1 MVHLI
6 CFLICGIIIFFGAE
20 KIRKNGL
27 IAYFLALAFCLEL
40 CYRMG
45 LRLHGYEVLYPKGLL
60 FLMNFLENGA
70 LPTIIFIWVMMAGAL
85 PNTWKLRKK
94 IMMCRGEISIVAS
107 TLILPHIVYYLMEFL
122 ANLSRLS
129 KLTGL
134 GLWGVLTGTIAGI
147 VAGLIML
154 PLFVTSYRIVRKF
167 MSGKRWKALQEY
179 AYIFYGLVYLHILA
193 EYFAKAEDLRDTK
206 AMIFYTVSFLV
217 YLLLRFFKNW
227 QIKRKKRI
235 VV

>member
-1 MVHLI
+1 MIHLI
-6 CFLICGIIIFFGAE
+6 CFLICGIVIFFGAE

-107 TLILPHIVYYLMEFL
+107 TLILPHVVYYLMEFL
-122 ANLSRLS
+122 ANSSRLS

-134 GLWGVLTGTIAGI
+134 GLWGILTGAIAGL
-147 VAGLIML
+147 VAGVIMV
-154 PLFVTSYRIVRKF
+154 PLFITSYHMIRKQ
-167 MSGKRWKALQEY
+167 MNGRRWKALQEY
-179 AYIFYGLVYLHILA
+179 AYIFYGLVYIHILA
-193 EYFAKAEDLRDTK
+193 EYFAKAENLRDSK
-206 AMIFYTVSFLV
+206 AMLFYTVSFVL

-227 QIKRKKRI
+227 QMKRKKRI

>member
-20 KIRKNGL
+20 KIRKYEL
-27 IAYFLALAFCLEL
+27 TAYFLALAFCLEL
-40 CYRMG
+40 CCRMG

>member
-1 MVHLI
+1 MIHLI
-6 CFLICGIIIFFGAE
+6 CFLICGVVIFFGAE

-107 TLILPHIVYYLMEFL
+107 TLILPHVVYYLMEFL
-122 ANLSRLS
+122 ANSSRLS

-134 GLWGVLTGTIAGI
+134 GLWGILTGAIAGL
-147 VAGLIML
+147 VAGVIMV
-154 PLFVTSYRIVRKF
+154 PLFITSYHMIRKQ
-167 MSGKRWKALQEY
+167 MNGRRWKALQEY
-179 AYIFYGLVYLHILA
+179 AYIFYGLVYIHILA
-193 EYFAKAEDLRDTK
+193 EYFAKAENLRDSK
-206 AMIFYTVSFLV
+206 AMLFYTVSFVL

-227 QIKRKKRI
+227 QMKRKKRI

>member
-1 MVHLI
+1 MIHLI
-6 CFLICGIIIFFGAE
+6 CFLICGLVIFFGAE
-20 KIRKNGL
+20 KIRKYGL

-107 TLILPHIVYYLMEFL
+107 TLILPHVVYYLMEFL
-122 ANLSRLS
+122 ANSSRLA

-134 GLWGVLTGTIAGI
+134 GLWGILTGAIAGL
-147 VAGLIML
+147 VAGVIMV
-154 PLFVTSYRIVRKF
+154 PLFITSYHMIRKQ
-167 MSGKRWKALQEY
+167 MNGRRWKALQEY
-179 AYIFYGLVYLHILA
+179 AYIFYGLVYIHILA
-193 EYFAKAEDLRDTK
+193 EYFAKAENLRDSK
-206 AMIFYTVSFLV
+206 AMLFYTVSFVL

-227 QIKRKKRI
+227 QMKRKKRI

>member
-1 MVHLI
+1 MIHLI
-6 CFLICGIIIFFGAE
+6 CFLICGIVIFFGAE

-107 TLILPHIVYYLMEFL
+107 TLILPHVVYYLMEFL
-122 ANLSRLS
+122 ANSSRLS

-134 GLWGVLTGTIAGI
+134 GLWGILTGAIAGL
-147 VAGLIML
+147 VAGVIMV
-154 PLFVTSYRIVRKF
+154 PLFITSYHMIRKK
-167 MSGKRWKALQEY
+167 MNGRRWKALQEY
-179 AYIFYGLVYLHILA
+179 AYIFYGLVYIHILA
-193 EYFAKAEDLRDTK
+193 EYFAKAENLRDSK
-206 AMIFYTVSFLV
+206 AMLFYTVSFVL

-227 QIKRKKRI
+227 QMKRKKRI

>member
-1 MVHLI
+1 
-6 CFLICGIIIFFGAE
+6 
-20 KIRKNGL
+20 
-27 IAYFLALAFCLEL
+27 
-40 CYRMG
+40 
-45 LRLHGYEVLYPKGLL
+45 
-60 FLMNFLENGA
+60 
-70 LPTIIFIWVMMAGAL
+70 
-85 PNTWKLRKK
+85 
-94 IMMCRGEISIVAS
+94 
-107 TLILPHIVYYLMEFL
+107 
-122 ANLSRLS
+122 
-129 KLTGL
+129 
-134 GLWGVLTGTIAGI
+134 
-147 VAGLIML
+147 ML

>member
-1 MVHLI
+1 MIHLI
-6 CFLICGIIIFFGAE
+6 CFLICGIVIFFGAE

-27 IAYFLALAFCLEL
+27 IVYFLALAFCLEL

-107 TLILPHIVYYLMEFL
+107 TLILPHVVYYLMEFL
-122 ANLSRLS
+122 ANSSRLS

-134 GLWGVLTGTIAGI
+134 GLWGILTGAIAGL
-147 VAGLIML
+147 VAGVIMV
-154 PLFVTSYRIVRKF
+154 PLFITSYHMIRKQ
-167 MSGKRWKALQEY
+167 MNGRRWKALQEY
-179 AYIFYGLVYLHILA
+179 AYIFYGLVYIHILA
-193 EYFAKAEDLRDTK
+193 EYFAKAENLRDSK
-206 AMIFYTVSFLV
+206 AMLFYTVIFVL

-227 QIKRKKRI
+227 QMKRKKRI

>member
-1 MVHLI
+1 MIHLI
-6 CFLICGIIIFFGAE
+6 CFLICGIVIFFGDE

-107 TLILPHIVYYLMEFL
+107 TLILPHVVYYLMEFL
-122 ANLSRLS
+122 ANSSRLS

-134 GLWGVLTGTIAGI
+134 GLWGILTGAIAGL
-147 VAGLIML
+147 VAGVIMV
-154 PLFVTSYRIVRKF
+154 PLFITSYHMIRKQ
-167 MSGKRWKALQEY
+167 MNGRRWKALQEY
-179 AYIFYGLVYLHILA
+179 AYIFYGLVYIHILA
-193 EYFAKAEDLRDTK
+193 EYFAKAENLRDSK
-206 AMIFYTVSFLV
+206 AMLFYTVSFVL

-227 QIKRKKRI
+227 QMKRKKRI

>member
-6 CFLICGIIIFFGAE
+6 CFLICGIVIFFGAE

-107 TLILPHIVYYLMEFL
+107 TLILPHVVYYLMEFL
-122 ANLSRLS
+122 ANSSRLS

-134 GLWGVLTGTIAGI
+134 GLWGILTGAIAGL
-147 VAGLIML
+147 VAGVIMV
-154 PLFVTSYRIVRKF
+154 PLFITSYHMIRKQ
-167 MSGKRWKALQEY
+167 MNGRRWKALQEY
-179 AYIFYGLVYLHILA
+179 AYIFYGLVYIHILA
-193 EYFAKAEDLRDTK
+193 EYFAKAENLRDSK
-206 AMIFYTVSFLV
+206 AMLFYTVIFVL

-227 QIKRKKRI
+227 QMKRKKRI

>member
-1 MVHLI
+1 MIRLI
-6 CFLICGIIIFFGAE
+6 CFLICGIVIFFGAE
-20 KIRKNGL
+20 KIRKYGL

-107 TLILPHIVYYLMEFL
+107 TLILPHVVYYLMEFL
-122 ANLSRLS
+122 ANSSRLS

-134 GLWGVLTGTIAGI
+134 GLWGILTGAIAGL
-147 VAGLIML
+147 VAGVIMV
-154 PLFVTSYRIVRKF
+154 PLFITSYHMIRKQ
-167 MSGKRWKALQEY
+167 MNGRRWKALQEY
-179 AYIFYGLVYLHILA
+179 AYIFYGLVYIHILA
-193 EYFAKAEDLRDTK
+193 EYFAKAENLRDSK
-206 AMIFYTVSFLV
+206 AMLFYTVIFVL

-227 QIKRKKRI
+227 QMKRKKRI

>member
-1 MVHLI
+1 MIHLI
-6 CFLICGIIIFFGAE
+6 CFLICGIVIFFGAE

-107 TLILPHIVYYLMEFL
+107 TLILPHVVYYLMEFL
-122 ANLSRLS
+122 ANSSRLS

-134 GLWGVLTGTIAGI
+134 GLWGILTGAIAGL
-147 VAGLIML
+147 VAGVIMV
-154 PLFVTSYRIVRKF
+154 PLFITSYHMIRKQ
-167 MSGKRWKALQEY
+167 MNGRRWKALQEY
-179 AYIFYGLVYLHILA
+179 AYIFYGLVYSHILA
-193 EYFAKAEDLRDTK
+193 EYFAKAENLRDSK
-206 AMIFYTVSFLV
+206 AMLFYTVIFVL

-227 QIKRKKRI
+227 QMKRKKRI

>member
-1 MVHLI
+1 MIHLI
-6 CFLICGIIIFFGAE
+6 CFLICGLIIFFGAE
-20 KIRKNGL
+20 KIRKYGL

-107 TLILPHIVYYLMEFL
+107 TLILPHVVYYLMEFL
-122 ANLSRLS
+122 ANSSRLA

-134 GLWGVLTGTIAGI
+134 GLWGILTGAIAGM
-147 VAGLIML
+147 VAGVIMV
-154 PLFVTSYRIVRKF
+154 PLFITSYHMIRKH
-167 MSGKRWKALQEY
+167 MNGRRWKALQEY
-179 AYIFYGLVYLHILA
+179 AYIFYGLVYIHILA
-193 EYFAKAEDLRDTK
+193 EYFAKAENLRDSK
-206 AMIFYTVSFLV
+206 AMLFYTVSFVL

-227 QIKRKKRI
+227 QMKRKKRI

>member
-1 MVHLI
+1 MIHLI
-6 CFLICGIIIFFGAE
+6 CFLICGIVIFFGAE
-20 KIRKNGL
+20 KIRKNGM

-107 TLILPHIVYYLMEFL
+107 TLILPHVVYYLMEFL
-122 ANLSRLS
+122 ANSSRLS

-134 GLWGVLTGTIAGI
+134 GLWGILTGAIAGL
-147 VAGLIML
+147 VAGVIMV
-154 PLFVTSYRIVRKF
+154 PLFITSYHMIRKQ
-167 MSGKRWKALQEY
+167 MNGRRWKALQEY
-179 AYIFYGLVYLHILA
+179 AYIFYGLVYIHILA
-193 EYFAKAEDLRDTK
+193 EYFAKAENLRDSK
-206 AMIFYTVSFLV
+206 AMLFYTVSFVL

-227 QIKRKKRI
+227 QMKRKKRI

>member
-1 MVHLI
+1 MIHLI

-20 KIRKNGL
+20 KIRKYEL
-27 IAYFLALAFCLEL
+27 TAYFLALAFCLEL
-40 CYRMG
+40 CCRMG
-45 LRLHGYEVLYPKGLL
+45 LRLYGYEVLYPKGLL

>member
-1 MVHLI
+1 MIHLI
-6 CFLICGIIIFFGAE
+6 CFLICGIVIFFGAE

-60 FLMNFLENGA
+60 LLMNFLENGA

-107 TLILPHIVYYLMEFL
+107 TLILPHVVYYLMEFL
-122 ANLSRLS
+122 ANSSRLS

-134 GLWGVLTGTIAGI
+134 GLWGILTGAIAGL
-147 VAGLIML
+147 VAGVIMV
-154 PLFVTSYRIVRKF
+154 PLFITSYHMIRKQ
-167 MSGKRWKALQEY
+167 MNGRRWKALQEY
-179 AYIFYGLVYLHILA
+179 AYIFYGLVYIHILA
-193 EYFAKAEDLRDTK
+193 EYFAKAENLRDSK
-206 AMIFYTVSFLV
+206 AMLFYTVSFVL

-227 QIKRKKRI
+227 QMKRKKRI